1 MSKEELLEL
10 TGEVIEKL
18 PNAMFRV
25 RLENG
30 VEISGEMGYNVEKPR
45 DRRSKP

>member
-10 TGEVIEKL
+10 SGEVIEKL

-30 VEISGEMGYNVEKPR
+30 VEILTLMQGEQRYDEV
-45 DRRSKP
+45 

>member
-30 VEISGEMGYNVEKPR
+30 VEILAHTAGNAQIQNSRYG
-45 DRRSKP
+45 RR

>member
-10 TGEVIEKL
+10 SGEVIEKL

-25 RLENG
+25 RLEKKNFPMPCFG
-30 VEISGEMGYNVEKPR
+30 S
-45 DRRSKP
+45 D